1 VLTIHHWS
9 DWPRGVAEL
18 RRVARRAVLLTAD
31 PESAP
36 RFWLFDYFPGIL
48 AHDRTRMPPLGELC
62 ALLDATATP
71 LPIAHDCRDGLL
83 GAHWRAPERYL
94 DAGVRAATSGFAALS
109 AAELA
114 DGLQQLAAD
123 LDSGT
128 WTARYGWLLR
138 QDEAELGYRVVVGGR
153 R

>member
-1 VLTIHHWS
+1 
-9 DWPRGVAEL
+9 
-18 RRVARRAVLLTAD
+18 
-31 PESAP
+31 
-36 RFWLFDYFPGIL
+36 
-48 AHDRTRMPPLGELC
+48 MPPLDELC

-71 LPIAHDCRDGLL
+71 LPITHDCTDGLL
-83 GAHWRAPERYL
+83 GAHWRTPERYL
-94 DAGVRAATSGFAALS
+94 DVGVRAATSGFASLS

-138 QDEAELGYRVVVGGR
+138 QDEADLGYRVVVGSR
-153 R
+153 RLGGDRAA

>member
-1 VLTIHHWS
+1 V
-9 DWPRGVAEL
+9 RG
-18 RRVARRAVLLTAD
+18 
-31 PESAP
+31 
-36 RFWLFDYFPGIL
+36 
-48 AHDRTRMPPLGELC
+48 
-62 ALLDATATP
+62 
-71 LPIAHDCRDGLL
+71 
-83 GAHWRAPERYL
+83 
-94 DAGVRAATSGFAALS
+94 ATSGFAALS

-138 QDEAELGYRVVVGGR
+138 QDEADLGYRVVVGSR